1 MSESQGRVDVSVASG
16 IVTIGMCDVY
26 GRNALSGP
34 FVEELLAALLAV
46 GRMADSRVVVLFGL
60 SDVFCAGANLDVLE
74 KVVAGEVVPGDHLLS
89 KALLDM
95 PVPTIAA
102 MEGHAIGGGLA
113 LGLCADISIIARE
126 SRYGCSFMNMGF
138 TPGMGS
144 TRLLEN
150 VLSPAIAH
158 ELLYSGERR
167 RGADFEGRSGFNHI
181 LPRADVR
188 SKAYEIAERIADKP
202 RVALEA
208 LKRVLSAD
216 KRRAF
221 EETRATET
229 LMHAVSFGEGDI
241 RQRIKDNY
249 GQ

>member
-1 MSESQGRVDVSVASG
+1 MSVVEISSSNG
-16 IVTIGMCDVY
+16 IVTVEMRDVV
-26 GRNALSGP
+26 GRNALSEL
-34 FVEELLAALLAV
+34 FVEELLAALLLV
-46 GRMADSRVVVLFGL
+46 GRMVDSRVVVVCGL
-60 SDVFCAGANLDVLE
+60 PDVFCAGASLEVLE
-74 KVVAGEVVPGDHLLS
+74 KVVSGEVVPGDHHLS
-89 KALLDM
+89 KALLDI

-138 TPGMGS
+138 TPGMGA

-188 SKAYEIAERIADKP
+188 SKAYEVAERIAEKP
-202 RVALEA
+202 RAALEA

-221 EETRATET
+221 EETRATEA
-229 LMHAVSFGEGDI
+229 LMHAVSFGEGDV

>member
-1 MSESQGRVDVSVASG
+1 MSSGSLVDVVAADG
-16 IVTIGMCDVY
+16 IVTIELRDIAGK
-26 GRNALSGP
+26 NALSEP
-34 FVEELLAALLAV
+34 FVQALLAALLGVAKLPD
-46 GRMADSRVVVLFGL
+46 ARVVVVVGL
-60 SDVFCAGANLDVLE
+60 PEVFCAGASLEVLD
-74 KVVAGEVVPGDHLLS
+74 KVSRGEVVPSDHVLS
-89 KALLDM
+89 KALLDV

-144 TRLLEN
+144 TRLLEC

-167 RGADFEGRSGFNHI
+167 RGADFDGRSGFNHI
-181 LPRADVR
+181 LPRAEVR
-188 SKAYEIAERIADKP
+188 AKAFDIAARIADKP

-208 LKRVLSAD
+208 LKRVLAVD

-221 EETRATET
+221 EETRATEA
-229 LMHAVSFGEGDI
+229 LLHRISLAEPGI
-241 RQRIKDNY
+241 RQRIEDNY
-249 GQ
+249 GE